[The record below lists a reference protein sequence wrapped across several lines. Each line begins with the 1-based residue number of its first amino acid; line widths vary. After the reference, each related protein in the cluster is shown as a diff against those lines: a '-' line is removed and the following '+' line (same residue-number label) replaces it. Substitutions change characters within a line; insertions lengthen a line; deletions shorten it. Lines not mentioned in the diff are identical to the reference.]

1 MKRATAS
8 FGPRNKCETN
18 GEEGGKRRK
27 RGTYRRMLQKFI
39 KKNCKY
45 IVYLYTKRAQSQN
58 NRTISIPLNY
68 FRLETGTYLFDRL
81 ISVNILSLAALSTT
95 FYFSIYH
102 ASKRV
107 IVSIVRH
114 FVRKKRKTFSSRK
127 KKKKKNRQRER
138 ERNKED
144 DDQIVHSTD
153 SILFS
158 DDDSSQFHRGIRVS
172 SRRTRDGK
180 WSEMAGVGH
189 RTPKI
194 NALVGTL
201 VVGARQ
207 EATL

>member
-1 MKRATAS
+1 MSNRLDRATFRS
-8 FGPRNKCETN
+8 KKEKNLFF
-18 GEEGGKRRK
+18 EEEKEK
-27 RGTYRRMLQKFI
+27 EKQT
-39 KKNCKY
+39 
-45 IVYLYTKRAQSQN
+45 
-58 NRTISIPLNY
+58 
-68 FRLETGTYLFDRL
+68 
-81 ISVNILSLAALSTT
+81 
-95 FYFSIYH
+95 
-102 ASKRV
+102 
-107 IVSIVRH
+107 
-114 FVRKKRKTFSSRK
+114 
-127 KKKKKNRQRER
+127 ER
-138 ERNKED
+138 ERGGNKED

>member
-1 MKRATAS
+1 MKRATAL

-138 ERNKED
+138 ERGTKRTMIKSYTRPIRSYFRTMIHRN
-144 DDQIVHSTD
+144 
-153 SILFS
+153 SIEES
-158 DDDSSQFHRGIRVS
+158 ASRPVEHGMENGRKWRVWGIELR
-172 SRRTRDGK
+172 K
-180 WSEMAGVGH
+180 
-189 RTPKI
+189 
-194 NALVGTL
+194 
-201 VVGARQ
+201 
-207 EATL
+207 